1 MKETS
6 IKRNY
11 IVLDTI
17 GLWALMAYMLTPI
30 TSDIPWLQN
39 LLLGLCL
46 GLFLTY
52 AVLLIIWSVKKKLPD
67 TLRISLRDVRSIL
80 MLNMVIFAGVVTHFA
95 AGKER
100 AACGY
105 LAFLIISVLAI
116 SIPVKRRKN
125 KPEQE

>member
-1 MKETS
+1 MATK

-52 AVLLIIWSVKKKLPD
+52 AVLLIIWSVKKQLPD
-67 TLRISLRDVRSIL
+67 TLRFSLRDARRIL

-100 AACGY
+100 GACVY
-105 LAFLIISVLAI
+105 LACLIISVLAT
-116 SIPVKRRKN
+116 SIPVKRRKSN
-125 KPEQE
+125 SDQE